1 MSVAMN
7 VASLTFSRPSPALA
21 IGLALTAVYLLWG
34 TTYYAIA
41 IALPAYPPFLLTFV
55 RMLIAG
61 TVMLLWLRARGA
73 AWPTTAQWRNLLPL
87 ALLMTVLSN
96 ALVNYAE
103 QTVSTGLVAIGV
115 AAMPLWAGVFSSLR
129 GHHPSRGEWLGVI
142 VGFCGVAWLNA
153 GSELHAS
160 VPGLLAVLIA
170 PIAWAGGSI
179 WSRGRDLPEPI
190 MSSACQM
197 LLGSGLSL
205 LVGLGAG
212 ERMHALPGVGPTL
225 AMLYLVVAGS
235 IMGFTAYI
243 WLLHHVRPALATS
256 YAYVNPPIAVL
267 VGALLLGEHADAHEI
282 GAMAVILLG
291 VGIITLAK
299 TPARAQVELPEAG

>member
-1 MSVAMN
+1 MN
-7 VASLTFSRPSPALA
+7 VASLTLSRPSQALA
-21 IGLALTAVYLLWG
+21 VGMALTAVYLLWG

-41 IALPAYPPFLLTFV
+41 IALPAYPPFLLTSV

-73 AWPTTAQWRNLLPL
+73 AWPSAAQWRNLLPL

-103 QTVSTGLVAIGV
+103 QTVSSGLVAIGV
-115 AAMPLWAGVFSSLR
+115 AAMPLWAGVFSALR

-142 VGFCGVAWLNA
+142 VGFLGVAWLNA

-160 VPGLLAVLIA
+160 LPGLLAMLIA

-190 MSSACQM
+190 MSATCQM

-235 IMGFTAYI
+235 ILGFTAYI

-267 VGALLLGEHADAHEI
+267 VGAVLLRERVDAHEI

-291 VGIITLAK
+291 VGIISLAK
-299 TPARAQVELPEAG
+299 SSPRAAEKSVEAA

>member
-1 MSVAMN
+1 MN

-21 IGLALTAVYLLWG
+21 VGLALTAVYLLWG

-41 IALPAYPPFLLTFV
+41 IALPAYPPFLLTAV

-61 TVMLLWLRARGA
+61 AAMLVWLRARGA
-73 AWPTTAQWRNLLPL
+73 AWPSAAQWRNLLPL

-96 ALVNYAE
+96 AMVNYAE
-103 QTVSTGLVAIGV
+103 QSVSSGLAAVGV
-115 AAMPLWAGVFSSLR
+115 AAMPLWAGVFSAAR
-129 GHHPSRGEWLGVI
+129 GHHPSRNEWLGI
-142 VGFCGVAWLNA
+142 FVGFVGVAWLNI

-160 VPGLLAVLIA
+160 LLGLLALLLA

-212 ERMHALPGVGPTL
+212 ERMHTLPGSEPTL

-235 IMGFTAYI
+235 ILGFTAYI
-243 WLLHHVRPALATS
+243 WLLHNVRPALATS

-267 VGALLLGEHADAHEI
+267 VGALLLHERVDAHEI

-291 VGIITLAK
+291 VAII
-299 TPARAQVELPEAG
+299 ARAKARG

>member
-1 MSVAMN
+1 MN

-21 IGLALTAVYLLWG
+21 VGLALTAVYLLWG

-41 IALPAYPPFLLTFV
+41 IALPAYPPFLLTAV

-61 TVMLLWLRARGA
+61 AAMLVWLRARGA
-73 AWPTTAQWRNLLPL
+73 AWPNAAQWRNLLPL

-96 ALVNYAE
+96 AMVNYAE
-103 QTVSTGLVAIGV
+103 QSVSSGLAAVGV
-115 AAMPLWAGVFSSLR
+115 AAMPLWAGVFSAAR
-129 GHHPSRGEWLGVI
+129 GHHPSRSEWLGI
-142 VGFCGVAWLNA
+142 FVGFIGVAWLNI

-160 VPGLLAVLIA
+160 LLGLLALLLA

-212 ERMHALPGVGPTL
+212 ERIHALPGSEPTL

-235 IMGFTAYI
+235 ILGFTAYI

-267 VGALLLGEHADAHEI
+267 VGALLLHERVDAHEI

-291 VGIITLAK
+291 VAIIARAK
-299 TPARAQVELPEAG
+299 TVKKIA